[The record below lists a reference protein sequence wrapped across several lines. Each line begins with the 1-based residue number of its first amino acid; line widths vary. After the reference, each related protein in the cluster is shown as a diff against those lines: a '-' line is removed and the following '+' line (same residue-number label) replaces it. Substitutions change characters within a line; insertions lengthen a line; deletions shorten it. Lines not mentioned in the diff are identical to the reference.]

1 MKVLVTGANGQL
13 GSEIRELVAM
23 HEDLETVFTDFDTLD
38 ITNKEAVFN
47 YCDTWK
53 PEYII
58 NCAAYTAVDHA
69 EKDISKAYLLNA
81 LGPENL
87 AKACCRS
94 GARLIHISTDYVF
107 DGTAYRPYNED
118 DKPNPQS
125 TYGKSKLEGEENVAI
140 ICSSAII
147 IRTSWLYSSYGN
159 NFVKTMIRLGTER
172 DLLKVVFDQVGT
184 PTYARDLASA
194 IIGIIKKSATDTSM
208 WKPGIYHYSNE
219 GVCSWYDFAVGIH
232 HLAGITCQTEPIES
246 KDFPTLA
253 KRPFYS
259 VLNKSKI
266 KSAFGI
272 NIPYWRQSLHDC
284 IKIIIN
290 N

>member
-13 GSEIRELVAM
+13 GSEIRKFVAIY
-23 HEDLETVFTDFDTLD
+23 EDLDIAFTDFDSLD
-38 ITNKEAVFN
+38 ITNLVGLFN
-47 YCDTWK
+47 FVDQWK

-58 NCAAYTAVDHA
+58 NCAAYTAVDQA
-69 EKDISKAYLLNA
+69 EKEISKAYQLNA
-81 LGPENL
+81 IGPENL
-87 AKACCRS
+87 AKACARS

-107 DGTAYRPYNED
+107 DGMAYQPYTED
-118 DKPNPQS
+118 VNPNPQS
-125 TYGKSKLEGEENVAI
+125 IYGKSKLKGEENVVTF
-140 ICSSAII
+140 CPTTII
-147 IRTSWLYSSYGN
+147 IRTSWLYSPYGN

-184 PTYARDLASA
+184 PTYARDLASV
-194 IIGIIKKSATDTSM
+194 IIRIVNNSAMDDTL

-219 GVCSWYDFAVGIH
+219 GVCSWYDFAIGIH

-266 KSAFGI
+266 KSAFGC
-272 NIPYWRQSLHDC
+272 NIPYWKHSLEDC
-284 IKIIIN
+284 INIIIN
-290 N
+290 S

>member
-1 MKVLVTGANGQL
+1 MKILITGANGQL
-13 GSEIRELVAM
+13 GSEIRELVPM
-23 HEDLETVFTDFDTLD
+23 DVDLDTAFTDFDTLD
-38 ITNKEAVFN
+38 ITNQEAVFN
-47 YCDTWK
+47 YIDEFD

-58 NCAAYTAVDHA
+58 NCAAYTAVDQA
-69 EKDISKAYLLNA
+69 EKEISEAYQLNA
-81 LGPENL
+81 YGPENL
-87 AKACCRS
+87 AKACARS
-94 GARLIHISTDYVF
+94 GARLIHISTDYVY
-107 DGTAYRPYNED
+107 DGMAYQPYTED
-118 DKPNPQS
+118 VKPNPQS
-125 TYGKSKLEGEENVAI
+125 IYGESKLKGEENVVTT
-140 ICSSAII
+140 CPSALI
-147 IRTSWLYSSYGN
+147 IRTSWLYSPYGN

-184 PTYARDLASA
+184 PTYARDLASV
-194 IIGIIKKSATDTSM
+194 IIGIVKKSATDDTM

-232 HLAGITCQTEPIES
+232 HLAGISCQTEPIES

-253 KRPFYS
+253 KRPYYS

-272 NIPYWRQSLHDC
+272 KIPYWRQSLHDC

-290 N
+290 S

>member
-1 MKVLVTGANGQL
+1 MKVLITGANGQL
-13 GSEIRELVAM
+13 GSEIRELVTMYENLDAA
-23 HEDLETVFTDFDTLD
+23 FTDFDTLD
-38 ITNKEAVFN
+38 ITNQEAVFN
-47 YCDTWK
+47 FIGQWN

-58 NCAAYTAVDHA
+58 NCAAYTAVDKA
-69 EKDISKAYLLNA
+69 ENEISKAYQLNA
-81 LGPENL
+81 IGPENL
-87 AKACCRS
+87 ANACARS

-107 DGTAYRPYNED
+107 DGMAYQPYTED
-118 DKPNPQS
+118 VKPNPQS
-125 TYGKSKLEGEENVAI
+125 IYGKSKLKGEENVVTS
-140 ICSSAII
+140 CPSALI

-184 PTYARDLASA
+184 PTYARDLASV
-194 IIGIIKKSATDTSM
+194 IIGIIKNSAMDDTL
-208 WKPGIYHYSNE
+208 WNPGIYHYSNE
-219 GVCSWYDFAVGIH
+219 GVCSWYDFAIGIH
-232 HLAGITCQTEPIES
+232 HLAGLSCHTAPIES

-259 VLNKSKI
+259 VLNKTKI

-272 NIPYWRQSLHDC
+272 KIPYWRQSLHEC

-290 N
+290 S